1 MGESNIMSENSKY
14 LEEILS
20 LKNKIKDLKNLE
32 SKLEKSQESFK
43 GLYEFNKTI
52 INAIP
57 FGMDIIDN
65 EGNILFI
72 SQNLETLL
80 GKKAIGKKC
89 WELYKDNRQQC
100 PSCILKKRIKIGTTN
115 IVISNG
121 CLGGK
126 IFQITHTGLV
136 YKDKKA
142 ILKVFEDITSSKNAE
157 MALFESEE
165 TFRVAFE
172 SAGIGM
178 GIAALDG
185 SWLKVNSSFC
195 KIVGYS
201 QKELL
206 FLGFQDVTHPKDL
219 GSDVDYVERMLKG
232 EIPYYVMQKR
242 YIHKQGNIIWVFLNV
257 SLVKKDNGEPLY
269 FVFQIQN
276 ITKQHHTKERQ
287 DELNKEL
294 RKLNKVFKKLSLVDP
309 NTGLYNYRYFVDVLE
324 IELHRAIRY
333 SQSLAV
339 AMLDIDGF
347 KALNDAYGNQFGDML
362 LRQLSYQI
370 KKTLRRYDVVFRYG
384 GDEFVIVSPGSTR
397 LDVMHLMKRLFDN
410 LSEYK
415 FGNKDNIVSMKLT
428 AAIVSYPE
436 DKILKG
442 VDFICIADKVIIKAK
457 EDGGNKIYSTK
468 ELDNN
473 KGLNN
478 KIKTAEN
485 DIQIVKNKVCNLNN
499 RSNQIIAEAILGFTK
514 TVNVKDKDIGQNKD
528 KIVKYSIKIAQFL
541 GLSKKQIESVKLA
554 AVLYDLGKIG
564 IDKNILLKESTLTEK
579 EFNKIKEHPVIA
591 VDIIK
596 LISSFND
603 IIPIVLHHHERW
615 DGCGYPSGL
624 KGKEI
629 PIGARILGIADS
641 FQALI
646 SARPYR
652 KAYTEDD
659 AIKIIKDDVGLK
671 FDSKIAK
678 VFVSV
683 LAKVQ

>member
-1 MGESNIMSENSKY
+1 MSENSKY

-20 LKNKIKDLKNLE
+20 LKNKIKDLKKLE

-219 GSDVDYVERMLKG
+219 GSDVDYVE
-232 EIPYYVMQKR
+232 
-242 YIHKQGNIIWVFLNV
+242 
-257 SLVKKDNGEPLY
+257 
-269 FVFQIQN
+269 
-276 ITKQHHTKERQ
+276 
-287 DELNKEL
+287 
-294 RKLNKVFKKLSLVDP
+294 
-309 NTGLYNYRYFVDVLE
+309 
-324 IELHRAIRY
+324 
-333 SQSLAV
+333 
-339 AMLDIDGF
+339 
-347 KALNDAYGNQFGDML
+347 
-362 LRQLSYQI
+362 
-370 KKTLRRYDVVFRYG
+370 
-384 GDEFVIVSPGSTR
+384 
-397 LDVMHLMKRLFDN
+397 
-410 LSEYK
+410 
-415 FGNKDNIVSMKLT
+415 
-428 AAIVSYPE
+428 
-436 DKILKG
+436 
-442 VDFICIADKVIIKAK
+442 
-457 EDGGNKIYSTK
+457 
-468 ELDNN
+468 
-473 KGLNN
+473 
-478 KIKTAEN
+478 
-485 DIQIVKNKVCNLNN
+485 
-499 RSNQIIAEAILGFTK
+499 
-514 TVNVKDKDIGQNKD
+514 
-528 KIVKYSIKIAQFL
+528 
-541 GLSKKQIESVKLA
+541 
-554 AVLYDLGKIG
+554 
-564 IDKNILLKESTLTEK
+564 
-579 EFNKIKEHPVIA
+579 
-591 VDIIK
+591 
-596 LISSFND
+596 
-603 IIPIVLHHHERW
+603 
-615 DGCGYPSGL
+615 
-624 KGKEI
+624 
-629 PIGARILGIADS
+629 
-641 FQALI
+641 
-646 SARPYR
+646 
-652 KAYTEDD
+652 
-659 AIKIIKDDVGLK
+659 
-671 FDSKIAK
+671 
-678 VFVSV
+678 
-683 LAKVQ
+683 